1 MEKFQY
7 CLSYSCDTFSHPLR
21 VTHARKLTEILLSW
35 WGKRSFWNITVVS
48 MTIYLYHVV
57 PHFRETQNKF
67 FLGCS
72 TLQEKK
78 SFHIIREIFS
88 WKENVAFSLCSLF
101 IFPAWI
107 VNRGWEINEKFVGK
121 CDFTKNFP
129 LSENIQILICKIFP
143 SYLPTFWANQ
153 HHDIYKSFS
162 GIYIISCF

>member
-1 MEKFQY
+1 MIQQFFDHVKRKMEKFQY

-78 SFHIIREIFS
+78 IILHYTWDFFMER
-88 WKENVAFSLCSLF
+88 KCCLF
-101 IFPAWI
+101 IMQPI
-107 VNRGWEINEKFVGK
+107 HLPSLNRESRVRDQRK
-121 CDFTKNFP
+121 
-129 LSENIQILICKIFP
+129 ICRKMWF
-143 SYLPTFWANQ
+143 
-153 HHDIYKSFS
+153 YKEFS
-162 GIYIISCF
+162 TLWKHTNTHL